1 MKFVIIFT
9 EPGGSPQA
17 FSLEADSREEALDG
31 LLEKCADQIEWAE
44 GVEKSTHSLW
54 PFFIIYEDMTFDL
67 LVKGPDPKKKIDSD
81 VALIFNPAQSLE
93 IKGK

>member
-17 FSLEADSREEALDG
+17 FSLEAETKEQALDG
-31 LLEKCADQIEWAE
+31 LLEKCADQIEWAD

-54 PFFIIYEDMTFDL
+54 PSFIIYEDLTFDR
-67 LVKGPDPKKKIDSD
+67 LVKGPDPKKKTDSD
-81 VALIFNPAQSLE
+81 VALIFHPAELLD
-93 IKGK
+93 IKRK